1 MMIHSSRSIGLSR
14 RGAGTTMTIK
24 LGKWLT
30 IGMIALLCLFVLFH
44 LRLTGMISRSFR
56 NPINIYDD
64 LPLQQQSWQTNH
76 NKQALYSK
84 LPKSSMWYIPEA
96 LRSKGTSFNTTVMNS
111 PFMPLSDISFV
122 VQEYIQGMRNGFKE
136 LSRLIYQSALENN
149 QILLTLQI
157 GGMDGISNDP
167 MHQIFVLD
175 DLLRLHHWFPIV
187 VEPVPTNFDQL
198 TLNYA
203 DIQEK
208 RGMPG
213 TAIRQYAI
221 TSERDSGA
229 CEFCHWNT
237 SSMDQRCLDAPD
249 WIRTQLGTLDC
260 PHLEHMMGEESSRL
274 CIAHDELPCGTVL
287 ELMNSL
293 GLGEEEMVKKD
304 DGATRSSGGG
314 NIAPIG
320 IVQIDVEGFE
330 VFILQSLMN
339 EFSDETLPLVL
350 HFEKKVMVDQDI
362 KNHAG
367 RTVNGTK
374 IATTFGLL
382 RERGYVMYDDG
393 EDVTAIRLYQSL
405 PHMAAG
411 L

>member
-1 MMIHSSRSIGLSR
+1 MIS
-14 RGAGTTMTIK
+14 
-24 LGKWLT
+24 
-30 IGMIALLCLFVLFH
+30 LLCLFVLFH
-44 LRLTGMISRSFR
+44 LRLTRMLLRSFH
-56 NPINIYDD
+56 NPINKYND
-64 LPLQQQSWQTNH
+64 LPLLQQQSWQTNH
-76 NKQALYSK
+76 NTQQALYPK
-84 LPKSSMWYIPEA
+84 LSTSSMWYIPKA
-96 LRSKGTSFNTTVMNS
+96 LRSKGTSVNVNTTVMNS

-122 VQEYIQGMRNGFKE
+122 VQGYIQGMRNDFKE
-136 LSRLIYQSALENN
+136 LTRLIYQSALENN

-175 DLLRLHHWFPIV
+175 DQLPLHHWFPIV
-187 VEPVPTNFDQL
+187 VEPVPSNFDQL

-203 DIQEK
+203 DFQEK

-213 TAIRQYAI
+213 TAIRWYAI

-237 SSMDQRCLDAPD
+237 SSMEQRCLDAPD

-274 CIAHDELPCGTVL
+274 CIVHNELPCGTVL

-293 GLGEEEMVKKD
+293 GLGEEEMVKKV
-304 DGATRSSGGG
+304 DGDTRSSGGG
-314 NIAPIG
+314 TVAPIG

-350 HFEKKVMVDQDI
+350 HFEKKVMADQDI

-367 RTVNGTK
+367 RKVNGTK
-374 IATTFGLL
+374 IATTFDLL
-382 RERGYVMYDDG
+382 RDRGYVIYDEG
-393 EDVTAIRLYQSL
+393 EDATAIRLYHSL

>member
-1 MMIHSSRSIGLSR
+1 
-14 RGAGTTMTIK
+14 
-24 LGKWLT
+24 
-30 IGMIALLCLFVLFH
+30 
-44 LRLTGMISRSFR
+44 
-56 NPINIYDD
+56 
-64 LPLQQQSWQTNH
+64 
-76 NKQALYSK
+76 
-84 LPKSSMWYIPEA
+84 
-96 LRSKGTSFNTTVMNS
+96 
-111 PFMPLSDISFV
+111 
-122 VQEYIQGMRNGFKE
+122 
-136 LSRLIYQSALENN
+136 
-149 QILLTLQI
+149 
-157 GGMDGISNDP
+157 
-167 MHQIFVLD
+167 
-175 DLLRLHHWFPIV
+175 
-187 VEPVPTNFDQL
+187 
-198 TLNYA
+198 
-203 DIQEK
+203 
-208 RGMPG
+208 
-213 TAIRQYAI
+213 
-221 TSERDSGA
+221 
-229 CEFCHWNT
+229 
-237 SSMDQRCLDAPD
+237 
-249 WIRTQLGTLDC
+249 
-260 PHLEHMMGEESSRL
+260 MMGEESSRL
-274 CIAHDELPCGTVL
+274 CIAHDKLPCGTVL

-293 GLGEEEMVKKD
+293 GLGEEEMVKKV